1 MIDRTLSRIP
11 NLYHGRLGWICILLA
26 FTSLAVILPSEISS
40 ENTRCFAL

>member
-1 MIDRTLSRIP
+1 MIDRTLSRIRRSVP
-11 NLYHGRLGWICILLA
+11 WKTGICILLA